1 MPKEKMNAY
10 AGLIMAVFFWATN
23 TVLAR
28 GVVHDMNPMALSFWR
43 WVVAFLVILPFSVKC
58 LLKDANEIKINKFR
72 LAMLSFFSVT
82 AYNTLLYKAAH
93 YTTALNMSI
102 AAAAFPTI
110 TIVIA
115 WLVIHEIPSIPQ
127 LIGVVISAVGMLCLI
142 VQGSFENLYNLKFN
156 YGDLMVV
163 GAVIS
168 WSIYSVYL
176 RKFKIQIEPISFL
189 TMTITLGSIF
199 IMPFYAWEIFATQTF
214 SLTLKVVPIILFVG
228 IFPSILSYFWWNHGI
243 VKVGPSIS
251 AMFYY
256 LLPLFAAILAFIFLG
271 EQVKLFHIFGGT
283 LIFSGLYLAIKR
295 TKKI

>member
-1 MPKEKMNAY
+1 MPKDKIYAY

-23 TVLAR
+23 TVIAR
-28 GVVHDMNPMALSFWR
+28 GVVQDVNPMALSFWR
-43 WVVAFLVILPFSVKC
+43 WVVAFMVILPFSVKS
-58 LLKDANEIKINKFR
+58 LSKDAHEIKTNKFR
-72 LAMLSFFSVT
+72 LAILSFFSVT
-82 AYNTLLYKAAH
+82 VYNSLLYTAAH

-115 WLVIHEIPSIPQ
+115 WLVIHEIPSGSQ
-127 LIGVVISAVGMLCLI
+127 LVGVVISAVGMLSLI

-176 RKFKIQIEPISFL
+176 RRYKIHIEPISFL
-189 TMTITLGSIF
+189 TMTIILGSIF
-199 IMPFYAWEIFATQTF
+199 IMPFYAWEILETRTF
-214 SLTLKVVPIILFVG
+214 SVNLRVFPIILFVG
-228 IFPSILSYFWWNHGI
+228 IFPSILSYFWWNNGI
-243 VKVGPSIS
+243 AKVGPGIS
-251 AMFYY
+251 SMFYY
-256 LLPLFAAILAFIFLG
+256 LLPLFAAILACIFLG
-271 EQVKLFHIFGGT
+271 EQIKVFHVLGGT

-295 TKKI
+295 RRN

>member
-1 MPKEKMNAY
+1 
-10 AGLIMAVFFWATN
+10 
-23 TVLAR
+23 
-28 GVVHDMNPMALSFWR
+28 
-43 WVVAFLVILPFSVKC
+43 
-58 LLKDANEIKINKFR
+58 
-72 LAMLSFFSVT
+72 MLSFFSVT
-82 AYNTLLYKAAH
+82 AYNSLLYKAAH

-115 WLVIHEIPSIPQ
+115 WLVIHEIPNRPQ
-127 LIGVVISAVGMLCLI
+127 FAGVVISAVGMLSLI

-156 YGDLMVV
+156 YGDLMVI

-176 RKFKIQIEPISFL
+176 RQFKIQIEPVSFL
-189 TMTITLGSIF
+189 TMTIALGSIF

-214 SLTLKVVPIILFVG
+214 SINLKVVPIILFVG
-228 IFPSILSYFWWNHGI
+228 IFPSILSYFWWNNGI
-243 VKVGPSIS
+243 VKVGPGIS

-271 EQVKLFHIFGGT
+271 EQVKFFHIIGGT
-283 LIFSGLYLAIKR
+283 LIFSGLYLSIKR
-295 TKKI
+295 SETPRP